1 MSRLRF
7 AWASAALLAGAA
19 IAQPA
24 SDVPQIPDQSKSV
37 ATDEA
42 TPALTT
48 EAPQQISSRN
58 DDSTAQTQLTNARAS
73 RQEASQLSSGV
84 RTVQAAPPLSRP
96 SDGRTAAIDRVE
108 GKDRCDAAIPA
119 NKQTEDCKKV
129 LETRADDYA
138 RPAPQELSPEQRLLL
153 DQQLQ
158 GAGEPLADATHR
170 LATSGVPDN
179 STDSMGIAAIVL
191 KQSEPQPSDK
201 DKKQDPATEAAV
213 QAIVQ
218 FVTQTPP
225 Q

>member
-1 MSRLRF
+1 M
-7 AWASAALLAGAA
+7 
-19 IAQPA
+19 Q
-24 SDVPQIPDQSKSV
+24 
-37 ATDEA
+37 TEEA

-48 EAPQQISSRN
+48 EAPQQISSKSDN
-58 DDSTAQTQLTNARAS
+58 STSETQLTSAHAS
-73 RQEASQLSSGV
+73 RPEANQLSSAA
-84 RTVQAAPPLSRP
+84 RTVQPPPPLSRP
-96 SDGRTAAIDRVE
+96 SDGRTAAVERLE

-119 NKQTEDCKKV
+119 DKQTDECKKV

-170 LATSGVPDN
+170 LATSGVSDS
-179 STDSMGIAAIVL
+179 STESMGIAAIVL
-191 KQSEPQPSDK
+191 KQGATQPADK
-201 DKKQDPATEAAV
+201 DKQEDPATQAAV
-213 QAIVQ
+213 QAIVD